1 MELINQEEIEKLA
14 LLARIKL
21 SPEELKN
28 LHGDIN
34 SILSYVR
41 QVQEV
46 SDVASKDLS
55 EGIFADL
62 KNTMRSDENPHEGG
76 KFSEDILKQA
86 PKREKNYFKVKKI
99 L

>member
-1 MELINQEEIEKLA
+1 MELINEKEIEKLA

-21 SPEELKN
+21 TPDELKS

-34 SILSYVR
+34 SILSYVK

-46 SDVASKDLS
+46 SSDTSEDLS

-86 PKREKNYFKVKKI
+86 PKRERNYFKVKKI